1 MTDYSYLKPLFG
13 ENGALAL
20 TYDQFTSA
28 LKDSKTVKIGNLSG
42 GEYVATGKY
51 DAVVAERD
59 ALKTSKAEAD
69 AKLVGYEPDWK
80 DKVASAQKEAES
92 KVQEVLLRAA
102 AVDAL
107 RTAGCKDPALIYTT
121 LDSSKLKLEGDKLT
135 GIDEQIEASK
145 KARPFAYETGTGHV
159 QVTTGSHA
167 KADTGAGGDLD
178 ALYAN
183 NPYYR
188 KRI

>member
-13 ENGALAL
+13 ENGASAL
-20 TYDQFTSA
+20 TYDQFTAA
-28 LKDSKTVKIGNLSG
+28 LDGSKDIKIGNLSG
-42 GEYVATGKY
+42 GEYVAKGKY
-51 DAVVAERD
+51 DALAAERD

-69 AKLVGYEPDWK
+69 AKLAGYEPDWK
-80 DKVASAQKEAES
+80 DKVAGAQKEADA
-92 KVQEVLLRAA
+92 KVQAVLLRSA

-107 RTAGCKDPALIYTT
+107 RASGCKDPALIYTT
-121 LDSSKLKLEGDKLT
+121 LDTSKLKLDGDKLL

-145 KARPFAYETGTGHV
+145 KARPFAYESSAGHV

-167 KADTGAGGDLD
+167 KTDTGAGSELD

-188 KRI
+188 KRN